1 MDTKT
6 LFQKAQMGDSPFSDS
21 ALWREFK
28 DSQPFSLRLLALKKT
43 LLLIFRSSG
52 IYSIWMMLTLA
63 AIFFCDYKYHA
74 VYPFILFII
83 PLSFV
88 VSVLAVVCSPA
99 FREAYDM
106 NIVVH
111 AYEKEQTLSGDAV
124 NADS

>member
-1 MDTKT
+1 MDTKL
-6 LFQKAQMGDSPFSDS
+6 LFQKAKMSDTPCSDS

-28 DSQPFSLRLLALKKT
+28 DSQSSQLKSLALKKT
-43 LLLIFRSSG
+43 LLLMFRSSG
-52 IYSIWMMLTLA
+52 IYSIWMILTLA
-63 AIFFCDYKYHA
+63 AIFFCAYKYHA